1 MLLQDLWAIENKTF
15 DKLRDKYL
23 ADVRKAKPAERAS
36 ITMRNWKI
44 PRHLF
49 LSAAER
55 KMLQMSDVVQ
65 VTIQHSQPF
74 TKRSFFLSIVNNSY
88 KSSVI
93 LTIRKCV
100 YI

>member
-44 PRHLF
+44 PRYLF

-65 VTIQHSQPF
+65 VTNYSTPSTIHKTF
-74 TKRSFFLSIVNNSY
+74 IFFAKCKQFLQIVDNTYDS
-88 KSSVI
+88 
-93 LTIRKCV
+93 
-100 YI
+100 